1 MSLPITT
8 TADYTS
14 GTIKISTTRFDATEL
29 TEYITEYEAPTI
41 KALLDDLM
49 YIDIRDG
56 SPLHSKYTALID
68 GVDWTDDEGDT
79 HVLRGLKE
87 VLKRFV
93 YWHFN
98 SDDFIET
105 VIGKARNLNENSDNL
120 SMGTNNQV
128 INRRYNQGVD
138 RYNECMDFV
147 SFYQDLTGTITS
159 DVEAPAGTY
168 TIQTPLTL
176 YLEDG
181 DTVTING
188 VDYVVGSLVADTS
201 FVITGDA
208 GLTLGTEYTY
218 TPFEDPNLTI
228 ISRQWL

>member
-1 MSLPITT
+1 MALPITT

-29 TEYITEYEAPTI
+29 EAYITEWEAPTI
-41 KALLDDLM
+41 KDLLNDEM
-49 YIDIRDG
+49 YIDIRDD
-56 SPLHSKYTALID
+56 SPLHSKYTALIN
-68 GVDWTDDEGDT
+68 GVDWTDDDGDV

-105 VIGKARNLNENSDNL
+105 VIGKARNLNENADNL

-201 FVITGDA
+201 FVITGAA
-208 GLTLGTEYTY
+208 GLTLGTKYTY
-218 TPFEDPNLTI
+218 APFDDPNLTI